1 MCGRQ
6 MLRQCLLLVVLVSSL
21 VLVCESSDGDERPS
35 YRECVKVCEQTGCVD
50 GQCYN
55 SCNFP
60 VNVDLEGNILP
71 KKAQL
76 NSPHEKF
83 LEEPLYLRWKK
94 WDCISECRYQC
105 MLREEAGS
113 EFPVKYHGKWPFVR
127 IFSLQEPASV
137 AFSVMNLLVHF
148 QGFSS
153 FLVLLYYKLPS
164 RARGPYYEYVGLW
177 TIYGLLSMNSWIW
190 STVFHSRDMTFTEM
204 LDYSSA
210 VALIGYSL
218 MLAII
223 RTLNLRAE
231 APRVMVAAPI
241 IAFITTH
248 ILYLNLYKFDYGLNM
263 IVCVVIGVA
272 QLLIWSTWGFISRHP
287 ARFKLWGVVFGAAF
301 AMLLEIFD
309 FPPLWGIFDAHAM
322 WHAAT
327 LPITYLWWSFIKDD
341 AIFRTEMLVKKSQSA
356 SDPFAESESRKT
368 Q

>member
-1 MCGRQ
+1 
-6 MLRQCLLLVVLVSSL
+6 
-21 VLVCESSDGDERPS
+21 
-35 YRECVKVCEQTGCVD
+35 
-50 GQCYN
+50 
-55 SCNFP
+55 
-60 VNVDLEGNILP
+60 
-71 KKAQL
+71 
-76 NSPHEKF
+76 
-83 LEEPLYLRWKK
+83 
-94 WDCISECRYQC
+94 
-105 MLREEAGS
+105 
-113 EFPVKYHGKWPFVR
+113 
-127 IFSLQEPASV
+127 
-137 AFSVMNLLVHF
+137 
-148 QGFSS
+148 
-153 FLVLLYYKLPS
+153 
-164 RARGPYYEYVGLW
+164 
-177 TIYGLLSMNSWIW
+177 
-190 STVFHSRDMTFTEM
+190 MTFTEM

>member
-127 IFSLQEPASV
+127 IFSLQFLRTNYIILRTP
-137 AFSVMNLLVHF
+137 VHA
-148 QGFSS
+148 GSKGTYH
-153 FLVLLYYKLPS
+153 L
-164 RARGPYYEYVGLW
+164 RGLCDP
-177 TIYGLLSMNSWIW
+177 
-190 STVFHSRDMTFTEM
+190 RDMTFTEM

-248 ILYLNLYKFDYGLNM
+248 ILYLNLYKFDY
-263 IVCVVIGVA
+263 GVA

>member
-1 MCGRQ
+1 M
-6 MLRQCLLLVVLVSSL
+6 MLPRHCLLPLLALVPFVSL
-21 VLVCESSDGDERPS
+21 VLASEGDQRPG
-35 YRECVKVCEQTGCVD
+35 YRACVQSCEQTGCVD
-50 GQCYN
+50 GVCYN

-71 KKAQL
+71 KKAI

-105 MLREEAGS
+105 MVREELSREKVPEA
-113 EFPVKYHGKWPFVR
+113 PVKYHGKWPFVR

-137 AFSVMNLLVHF
+137 AFSVLNLLVHF

-153 FLVLLYYKLPS
+153 FLVLIYYKLPS
-164 RARGPYYEYVGLW
+164 RIKGPYYEYVGLW
-177 TIYGLLSMNSWIW
+177 TIFGLLSMNSWIW

-210 VALIGYSL
+210 IALIGYSL
-218 MLAII
+218 LLAII
-223 RTLNLRAE
+223 RTGNLRAE

-241 IAFITTH
+241 IAFISTH
-248 ILYLNLYKFDYGLNM
+248 ILYLNLYKFDYNLNM
-263 IVCVVIGVA
+263 IICVVIGA
-272 QLLIWSTWGFISRHP
+272 CQLLIWATWGFITKHP
-287 ARFKLWGVVFGAAF
+287 ARYKLWTVIFGAAF
-301 AMLLEIFD
+301 AMLLEVFD
-309 FPPLWGIFDAHAM
+309 FPPLWGIFDAHAI

-341 AIFRTEMLVKKSQSA
+341 AIYRTEMLVRKG
-356 SDPFAESESRKT
+356 PAELKETRKT